1 MNTFTVKEA
10 SDLTNLTVRAIQYK
24 CKEEKIRKKS
34 NRYLITQT
42 HIDKWLS
49 NENKRKNE
57 NEDKQSSL
65 VYEEFTVEQYD
76 QLQEVINNYPLKLK
90 DIEYLKERVEDYRN
104 QIEYLKKSLDKR
116 DEVMERLLEN
126 LKETMENL
134 KVTTKTIHQRNY
146 IEAKD
151 KGYDT

>member
-57 NEDKQSSL
+57 NEDKRSSL

-134 KVTTKTIHQRNY
+134 KETNKTIHQRNY
-146 IEAKD
+146 IEARE
-151 KGYDT
+151 KGFDN